1 MVNHDPEIVNPV
13 DSDPEKANPVDPNP
27 EKANPPRSLIPDGPR
42 DNDVFELVWKYR
54 TLIGRRPLLRRTAHA
69 QASIKRSAQQLSVR
83 CKTNSQLGGHR
94 PSAP

>member
-1 MVNHDPEIVNPV
+1 MVNHDPEMINPEDSAPVTVNLV
-13 DSDPEKANPVDPNP
+13 DHNP
-27 EKANPPRSLIPDGPR
+27 EKANPSGSPIPDGPR